1 MAQWLTSV
9 QIENGNNL
17 DTGKTAGDA
26 VSLRAYDVDGT
37 SYTTFATLTANN
49 SPTMTL
55 SGAVTGVTQ
64 SANDNSTKLAT
75 TAYVDGAA
83 DINWYL
89 SAVTVNSISDVD
101 FTVSGGGSSINGVDF
116 SHSLDSHTNVSAGT
130 TTGQLLFYNGS
141 SWDGTYNTAADSL
154 TYDEA
159 GNKLVLGSSIA
170 LEVNSG
176 IITMLDSN
184 NRITLNATV
193 AGYTEGTYYETDTV
207 GTHAFD
213 NHISFLGQAAPTTDT
228 AGWARLYVQA
238 AADDIEFRNDSGTVY
253 VLNKPDWSNVQNK
266 PATLV
271 TGTGVA
277 NRVALWNTT
286 SDLDSDANV
295 TWDGT
300 TFNIGGDLT
309 ATSKSFLIDHPL
321 DSTKKLRYGSL
332 EGPEHGVY
340 LRGEVEGNT
349 IKLPEYWKELV
360 DEDTITVQLTPVGS
374 FQKLYVKSKSSTEI
388 KIGNSNI
395 FSRKIKADY
404 IIHAMRKDVEP
415 LKVEY

>member
-75 TAYVDGAA
+75 TAYVDGAS

-101 FTVSGGGSSINGVDF
+101 FTVSGGGSSIDGVDF
-116 SHSLDSHTNVSAGT
+116 SHALTAHSDVTAGGT
-130 TTGQLLFYNGS
+130 TGEMLYWTGSAWL
-141 SWDGTYNTAADSL
+141 DTYTSATQHLTYSNTAL
-154 TYDEA
+154 TIGSA
-159 GNKLVLGSSIA
+159 LNLV
-170 LEVNSG
+170 VNSG
-176 IITMLDSN
+176 IITMNDSN

-193 AGYTEGTYYETDTV
+193 GGYTEGTYYETDTV

-213 NHISFLGQAAPTTDT
+213 NHISFLGQPAPTTDT

-238 AADDIEFRNDSGTVY
+238 AADDIEFRNDSGTIY

-266 PATLV
+266 PSTLV

-360 DEDTITVQLTPVGS
+360 DEDTITVQLTPVRS